1 MLEEI
6 VKKKSLILASSSPR
20 RLELLAQIGIK
31 PDLILPADI
40 DETPKKSELP
50 KDYSIRVAIEKADFI
65 YQKYPDSKY
74 IILACDTVCA
84 VGRRILPKAENNDDV
99 RKCLELLSGRKH
111 KVYSSICVIKNGKKH
126 TKTSI
131 SILKFK
137 RLSKQEIENYV
148 KSGEGLG
155 KAGGC
160 AIQGLGATFI
170 TFMSGSFSNI
180 VGLPLY
186 ETNLLI
192 GQEIS
197 KSAC

>member
-1 MLEEI
+1 MSAEI
-6 VKKKSLILASSSPR
+6 VKTSLILASSSPR

-31 PDLILPADI
+31 PDLVLPANI
-40 DETPKKSELP
+40 DETPKKAELP
-50 KDYSIRVAIEKADFI
+50 KEYSIRIAIEKAEFI
-65 YQKYPDSKY
+65 FKNNPDPKF

-84 VGRRILPKAENNDDV
+84 VGRRILPKAESDNDV
-99 RKCLELLSGRKH
+99 RECLQLLSGRRH
-111 KVYSSICVIKNGKKH
+111 QVYSSICVIKDGKKH
-126 TKTSI
+126 LKTSI
-131 SILKFK
+131 STLKFK
-137 RLSKQEIENYV
+137 RLTAEEIDFYV

-186 ETNLLI
+186 ETANLLKPSI
-192 GQEIS
+192 FYA
-197 KSAC
+197 K

>member
-1 MLEEI
+1 LSAEI
-6 VKKKSLILASSSPR
+6 VRPSLILASSSPR

-31 PDLILPADI
+31 PDLVLPANI
-40 DETPKKSELP
+40 DETPKKAELP
-50 KDYSIRVAIEKADFI
+50 KEYSIRIAIEKAEFI
-65 YQKYPDSKY
+65 FKNNPDPKF

-84 VGRRILPKAENNDDV
+84 VGRRILPKAESDNDV
-99 RKCLELLSGRKH
+99 RECLQLLSGRRH
-111 KVYSSICVIKNGKKH
+111 QVYSSICVIKDGKKH
-126 TKTSI
+126 LKTAI
-131 SILKFK
+131 STLKFK
-137 RLSKQEIENYV
+137 RLTAEEIDFYV

-186 ETNLLI
+186 ETANLLKPSI
-192 GQEIS
+192 FYA
-197 KSAC
+197 K